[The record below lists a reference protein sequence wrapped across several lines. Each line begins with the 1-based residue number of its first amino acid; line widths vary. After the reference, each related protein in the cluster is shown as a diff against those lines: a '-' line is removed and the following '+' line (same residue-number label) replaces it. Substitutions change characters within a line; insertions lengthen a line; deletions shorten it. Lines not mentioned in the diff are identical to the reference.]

1 MTALFAAAASFR
13 FQTPLALLLL
23 IPVLLLARKIVSPN
37 RNEAFLFSSLA
48 VFGSLPQTWATRLFP
63 FVRALVP
70 AGLVLATAA
79 LARPQWGER
88 ESRVENEGIAMA
100 ICLDRSGSMRN
111 EDFILDGKRVER
123 FDAVK
128 KIFNDFVL
136 GGGKFSGRP
145 NDKIALVVFGGY
157 VDSLCPLTLDHEA
170 LAEMLR
176 TVHVPNPPVNR
187 RGQLVPDQLFQ
198 EESATAIG
206 DALTAAAGR
215 LKESDSASKVI
226 ILLSDGVQNVG
237 AVTAEEAAELAKTFG
252 IRIYTIGI
260 GTRGSP
266 FDPLDFDDQTLRE
279 IAKTTGGEYY
289 SAEDTETLNRVC
301 REIDKLEKSRYE
313 ERVYTLYREL
323 YSWFLFPGIVL
334 ILLGTVLRT
343 TRFRSLP

>member
-1 MTALFAAAASFR
+1 MQNKKNTK
-13 FQTPLALLLL
+13 T
-23 IPVLLLARKIVSPN
+23 
-37 RNEAFLFSSLA
+37 
-48 VFGSLPQTWATRLFP
+48 
-63 FVRALVP
+63 
-70 AGLVLATAA
+70 ATAA
-79 LARPQWGER
+79 KEATISEL
-88 ESRVENEGIAMA
+88 VFI
-100 ICLDRSGSMRN
+100 LDRSGSMHN
-111 EDFILDGKRVER
+111 EDFILDGKRAER

-226 ILLSDGVQNVG
+226 ILLSDGVQNVAQPRLPGDRQARKKPVRG
-237 AVTAEEAAELAKTFG
+237 ACL
-252 IRIYTIGI
+252 
-260 GTRGSP
+260 
-266 FDPLDFDDQTLRE
+266 
-279 IAKTTGGEYY
+279 
-289 SAEDTETLNRVC
+289 
-301 REIDKLEKSRYE
+301 
-313 ERVYTLYREL
+313 YTL
-323 YSWFLFPGIVL
+323 P
-334 ILLGTVLRT
+334 
-343 TRFRSLP
+343 